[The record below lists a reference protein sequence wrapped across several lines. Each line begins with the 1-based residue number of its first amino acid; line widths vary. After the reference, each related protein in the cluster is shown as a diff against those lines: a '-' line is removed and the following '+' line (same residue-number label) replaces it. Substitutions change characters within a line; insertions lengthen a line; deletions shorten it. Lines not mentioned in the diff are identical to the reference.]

1 MKEFNCRVLMD
12 RYYYTVEVMVYIRLL
27 LGVDHSYVNIF
38 DTGGYKEIWFA
49 HEEDAVAFKLKFKC
63 ET

>member
-1 MKEFNCRVLMD
+1 MD